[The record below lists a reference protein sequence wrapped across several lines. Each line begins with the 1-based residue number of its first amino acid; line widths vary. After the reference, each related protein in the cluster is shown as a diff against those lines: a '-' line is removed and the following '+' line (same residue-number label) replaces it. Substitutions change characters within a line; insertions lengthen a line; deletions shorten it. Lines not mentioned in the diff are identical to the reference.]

1 VDVNDTNAKLQ
12 IKNELKV
19 VNIAQIKPFV
29 EEAPK
34 HLSQDKS
41 RSSQSNQRLN
51 QDNPGLFQDQQ
62 DQPLF
67 SPMTRAFEK
76 LTDLNNAASMAI
88 SILENIDTEDCY
100 GNIFLEN
107 FNKNHCKN
115 CRNGIRNFL
124 TTPNLKQFLQ
134 TSMWDQF
141 VQRHSLTPRPRKF

>member
-34 HLSQDKS
+34 RLSQDES
-41 RSSQSNQRLN
+41 CSSQSNQCIN
-51 QDNPGLFQDQQ
+51 QDNRSLFQDQQ
-62 DQPLF
+62 YQPL
-67 SPMTRAFEK
+67 SRPMTRALKK

-100 GNIFLEN
+100 GNIFW
-107 FNKNHCKN
+107 K
-115 CRNGIRNFL
+115 IL
-124 TTPNLKQFLQ
+124 TKITAKIAEMAFATFSPRQ
-134 TSMWDQF
+134 T
-141 VQRHSLTPRPRKF
+141 

>member
-34 HLSQDKS
+34 RLSQDES
-41 RSSQSNQRLN
+41 CSSQSNQRIN
-51 QDNPGLFQDQQ
+51 QDNRSLFQDQQ
-62 DQPLF
+62 YQPL
-67 SPMTRAFEK
+67 SRPMTRALKK
-76 LTDLNNAASMAI
+76 LTNLNNAASMAI

-115 CRNGIRNFL
+115 CRNGICNFL
-124 TTPNLKQFLQ
+124 TKPNLKQFLP